1 METTCVFQVKR
12 DVIHVRLII
21 YRIHNN
27 IERVERCLAMGGDRG
42 KKRVNDR
49 LGFFLISS
57 VLKALQLFLPP
68 PHFSAAHS
76 IYSDVPFV
84 SVYVS
89 VLFEKKLFRHRICRG
104 VNPLEWNYTQ
114 ISYF

>member
-68 PHFSAAHS
+68 PPTSLPL
-76 IYSDVPFV
+76 I
-84 SVYVS
+84 VYTVTCH
-89 VLFEKKLFRHRICRG
+89 LYPYMYLYCLKKNYLDTEYAG
-104 VNPLEWNYTQ
+104 V
-114 ISYF
+114 

>member
-68 PHFSAAHS
+68 PPSLPLIVYTVTRHL
-76 IYSDVPFV
+76 YSYMYP
-84 SVYVS
+84 YC
-89 VLFEKKLFRHRICRG
+89 LKKNYLDTEYAG
-104 VNPLEWNYTQ
+104 V
-114 ISYF
+114 